1 MLGVVDFYFGE
12 ALLSGSFVER
22 GGVEHEGELRE
33 VTKVDSRGLFPQEGD
48 VSNVERA
55 AFAGMLILPILV
67 SVVSPVVDPLT
78 VPERYIFQHELVQR
92 EIRFK
97 LRHGGGAHRC

>member
-1 MLGVVDFYFGE
+1 MLGVMDFYLGK
-12 ALLSGSFVER
+12 ALFAGSFVER

-55 AFAGMLILPILV
+55 AFAGMLVLPILV
-67 SVVSPVVDPLT
+67 GVVSPVVDSLT
-78 VPERYIFQHELVQR
+78 VPERYIL
-92 EIRFK
+92 
-97 LRHGGGAHRC
+97 